1 MAVVD
6 AVFFRTSAYALRPVS
21 SSWRRLPARK
31 SRASLR
37 SDDGLFVVA
46 LFILKTLRNTVR

>member
-21 SSWRRLPARK
+21 GSWRRLPARK

>member
-21 SSWRRLPARK
+21 SSCRRLPVRK